1 MKLQRH
7 RHQHTHIQAHR
18 NGPVCGLN
26 SLWCSGCSP
35 LLAILLCTHQTG
47 CSGKKK
53 GHDDKTVA
61 HYSAHP
67 DTGLFIQIKI
77 CSSTPPRLP
86 PLSLSLS
93 RFCCSSATISL
104 FCAFPWQYQTFPL
117 PPPPSSC
124 LFSHVTLA
132 SVLLTLP
139 CKKSLP
145 IFLQIFLSVL
155 CPCLSFSRFYFSC
168 KLTSPAILLSSH
180 LKPVAA
186 CHPITAD
193 HPDDVSVSH
202 SSQMT
207 MTQPGYSVT
216 RDTLGSSNLRSHLFV
231 PMHV

>member
-1 MKLQRH
+1 MLPAARH
-7 RHQHTHIQAHR
+7 ITLYTSNRVFWEEKGTWWQDR
-18 NGPVCGLN
+18 G
-26 SLWCSGCSP
+26 SLFSSSWHW
-35 LLAILLCTHQTG
+35 AF
-47 CSGKKK
+47 
-53 GHDDKTVA
+53 
-61 HYSAHP
+61 YSNKNM
-67 DTGLFIQIKI
+67 FFY
-77 CSSTPPRLP
+77 P

-168 KLTSPAILLSSH
+168 KLTSPAILLLSH

>member
-1 MKLQRH
+1 MLPTARH
-7 RHQHTHIQAHR
+7 ITLYTSNRVFWEEKGTWWQDR
-18 NGPVCGLN
+18 G
-26 SLWCSGCSP
+26 SLFSSSWHW
-35 LLAILLCTHQTG
+35 AF
-47 CSGKKK
+47 
-53 GHDDKTVA
+53 
-61 HYSAHP
+61 YSNKNMFFYP
-67 DTGLFIQIKI
+67 
-77 CSSTPPRLP
+77 PPRLP

>member
-1 MKLQRH
+1 MLPAARH
-7 RHQHTHIQAHR
+7 ITLYTSNRVFWEEKGTWWQDL
-18 NGPVCGLN
+18 G
-26 SLWCSGCSP
+26 SLFSSSWHWAFYSNKNMFFSP
-35 LLAILLCTHQTG
+35 
-47 CSGKKK
+47 
-53 GHDDKTVA
+53 
-61 HYSAHP
+61 
-67 DTGLFIQIKI
+67 
-77 CSSTPPRLP
+77 PPP
-86 PLSLSLS
+86 SLSLS

>member
-1 MKLQRH
+1 MLPAAC
-7 RHQHTHIQAHR
+7 HITLYTSNRVFWEEKGTWWQDR
-18 NGPVCGLN
+18 G
-26 SLWCSGCSP
+26 SLFSSSWHWAFYSNKNMFFYFPPP
-35 LLAILLCTHQTG
+35 L
-47 CSGKKK
+47 
-53 GHDDKTVA
+53 
-61 HYSAHP
+61 
-67 DTGLFIQIKI
+67 
-77 CSSTPPRLP
+77 
-86 PLSLSLS
+86 LSLSLS
-93 RFCCSSATISL
+93 CFCCSSATISL

-139 CKKSLP
+139 CKKSPP

-207 MTQPGYSVT
+207 MTQPGCSVT

>member
-1 MKLQRH
+1 MLPTARH
-7 RHQHTHIQAHR
+7 ITLYTSNRVFWEEKGTWWQDR
-18 NGPVCGLN
+18 G
-26 SLWCSGCSP
+26 SLFSSSWHW
-35 LLAILLCTHQTG
+35 AF
-47 CSGKKK
+47 
-53 GHDDKTVA
+53 
-61 HYSAHP
+61 YSNKNM
-67 DTGLFIQIKI
+67 FFY
-77 CSSTPPRLP
+77 PPRLP